1 MTSETATIFLML
13 VAIPAVIVI
22 WQDLREM
29 KISNKLSLVLLGLF
43 AVSAPFLLTGEEIL
57 WRVVSS
63 AVVFA
68 IGLMLYMIRQMGAGD
83 VKYATVIVLFVAPL
97 DITLFMRILGVLAL
111 AGLLTHRM
119 FGRIPAA
126 RAAAPDWV
134 SWDQPT
140 FSYGMALSGAILYY
154 LTLVALAG

>member
-1 MTSETATIFLML
+1 MTSETAILFLML

-29 KISNKLSLVLLGLF
+29 RISNKISLALLAIF
-43 AVSAPFLLTGEEIL
+43 AVSAPFLLSGEEIL
-57 WRVVSS
+57 WRVVGS

-68 IGLMLYMIRQMGAGD
+68 IGLLLYAMRQMGAGD
-83 VKYATVIVLFVAPL
+83 VKYAAVIVLFVAPI

-111 AGLLTHRM
+111 AGLLTHRL

-126 RAAAPDWV
+126 RAAAPHWV